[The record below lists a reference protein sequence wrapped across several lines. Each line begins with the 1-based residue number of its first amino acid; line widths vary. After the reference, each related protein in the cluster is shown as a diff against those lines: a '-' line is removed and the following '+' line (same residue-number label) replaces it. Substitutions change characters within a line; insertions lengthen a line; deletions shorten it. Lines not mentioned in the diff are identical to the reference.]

1 MYKVFNK
8 KYVDLSKIVGLSTG
22 SIYDT
27 NDIDCLV
34 IDIQLLD
41 KPLVVEHPQANFRN
55 QTVNVK
61 EEVEKELNHIL
72 DLINKPVETT
82 NEQPKKDLDILY
94 KDQKN
99 IQYPILY
106 KREYGLEVQLTGM
119 SISLQ
124 NDGTFFINDTT
135 GG

>member
-1 MYKVFNK
+1 MN
-8 KYVDLSKIVGLSTG
+8 
-22 SIYDT
+22 
-27 NDIDCLV
+27 
-34 IDIQLLD
+34 LD
-41 KPLVVEHPQANFRN
+41 KYIEEKTKRIEKNNNSNWYQQP
-55 QTVNVK
+55 NVTT
-61 EEVEKELNHIL
+61 KELDTHLLKLAEIIFEE
-72 DLINKPVETT
+72 INKPVETT
-82 NEQPKKDLDILY
+82 NEQPKKDLEILY